1 MSKFAHI
8 PMVPLSK
15 LTTDV
20 CKLFGKHATGRTSQL
35 IYVLHK
41 NRAETH
47 QEHRTKRG
55 NVITGLEAELAKELE
70 APPSWHGHRL

>member
-1 MSKFAHI
+1 
-8 PMVPLSK
+8 MVPLSK

-41 NRAETH
+41 KQSKDTG
-47 QEHRTKRG
+47 RT
-55 NVITGLEAELAKELE
+55 
-70 APPSWHGHRL
+70 